1 MTLRDPDGSC
11 FRLQTFD
18 ALCAIGRISQFGGR
32 RRNIRLLTRDVQ
44 PRLGNWESEGADP
57 IPILMSSSI
66 QRFTVFV
73 SQHVRR
79 SCTNLGLALRGS
91 PRKTAWFDPPAKIK
105 TPAERYRQ
113 QNEEYFADLHAQ
125 ERMLADEPRMAFYHE
140 AIKRKIKP
148 GDRVIDLGTG
158 TGILAAFA
166 SRRGAA
172 KVYAVDHSSII
183 EHAKELAAENGIENV
198 DFEDVH
204 STKLYLDEKVD
215 VILHEQ
221 MGDFLFDEAMVP
233 NVCDLRDRL
242 LKPGGLILPSRFE
255 LFCEPMTMHDDR
267 RVPYIWELTDVYGF
281 NYSSMERNRPQNSEY
296 HGLVSCDLGVVKHFL
311 GEPAPIVEVDLH
323 TLIES
328 ALPKKITFIRKV
340 VKAGLLDGL
349 AVFMKAKVDDD
360 LVLSSSPLDA
370 GRAPHW
376 GFRILRLDQSDAKVG
391 DDLEVTLRV
400 KDWADPSTW
409 RWTCGVWGS
418 GDFEED

>member
-1 MTLRDPDGSC
+1 MSRSH
-11 FRLQTFD
+11 LQ
-18 ALCAIGRISQFGGR
+18 
-32 RRNIRLLTRDVQ
+32 V
-44 PRLGNWESEGADP
+44 
-57 IPILMSSSI
+57 MSLSTI
-66 QRFTVFV
+66 QRFTVSV

-79 SCTNLGLALRGS
+79 ACSKLGLKLRRS
-91 PRKTAWFDPPAKIK
+91 SRLKDWFYQPAKVK

-113 QNEEYFADLHAQ
+113 RNEDYFADLHAQ

-140 AIKRKIKP
+140 AISRKIKE

-166 SRRGAA
+166 SWQGAA
-172 KVYAVDHSSII
+172 QVYAVDHSSII

-204 STKLYLDEKVD
+204 STKLHLDEKVD

-242 LKPGGLILPSRFE
+242 LKPGGLILPSQFE
-255 LFCEPMTMHDDR
+255 LFCEPMTLHDDR
-267 RVPYIWELTDVYGF
+267 RVPYIWELTNVYGF
-281 NYSSMERNRPQNSEY
+281 DYSSMERSRPQSPEY
-296 HGLVSCDLGVVKHFL
+296 HGLVSFDLGMVKHFL

-323 TLIES
+323 TIDES
-328 ALPKKITFIRKV
+328 TLPKKVTFTRQVTKE
-340 VKAGLLDGL
+340 GLLDGL
-349 AVFMKAKVDDD
+349 VVFMKARVDDD

-376 GFRILRLDQSDAKVG
+376 GFRILRLDQSYAEVG
-391 DDLEVTLRV
+391 DSLEVTLRV
-400 KDWADPSTW
+400 QDWTDPETLQ
-409 RWTCGVWGS
+409 WTCGVWGGEDFDGQGGDE
-418 GDFEED
+418 GDFS